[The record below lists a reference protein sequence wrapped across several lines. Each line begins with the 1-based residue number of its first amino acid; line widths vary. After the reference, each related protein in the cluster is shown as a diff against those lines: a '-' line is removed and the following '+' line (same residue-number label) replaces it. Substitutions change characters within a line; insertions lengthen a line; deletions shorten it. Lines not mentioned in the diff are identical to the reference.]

1 MTGAQLNLDDQG
13 KSLLQERDVT
23 RHAEMVR
30 AQSDT
35 QAAAVIAMKYPRNET
50 SARKGLEDATKRLA
64 FAETAYYSYP
74 RGGKE
79 IFGPSINLAREFA
92 RLWGHVHYGFRIV
105 YDTED
110 ERTIEGYA
118 WDRQTNTQSLSQVSF
133 RKLIQRKD
141 KATQITRWI
150 TPDERDLR
158 ELTERHAAVQM
169 RNCILRLAPRDVID
183 EMVKNARGVVA
194 KGINKKDIKKIRVE
208 TVEAFEQIGVSSE
221 KLDTYCNESFG
232 HGVDKVLAEEVAD
245 LRGVWNAIKENQTK
259 RDEYFGKTKEPPKLD
274 VTPEI
279 TVKDIESSAQPTPE
293 EKAAIENAEKA
304 VKEEAEPKKETETP
318 KEYTK
323 GDYSE
328 YLSLLEYANT
338 KKYLPAKSY
347 AHIVNGATVFGADFT
362 KKVNHI
368 QDELRKLG
376 FDIEVLRQEMH
387 DAETK

>member
-1 MTGAQLNLDDQG
+1 MTGTQLDLSDQE
-13 KSLLQERDVT
+13 KIEARDVT

-30 AQSDT
+30 AQAET

-92 RLWGHVHYGFRIV
+92 RLWGNIRFGFRVV

-110 ERTIEGYA
+110 ERTIEGYG
-118 WDRQTNTQSLSQVSF
+118 WDLQTNTQALSQASF

-141 KATQITRWI
+141 KKTQTTAWI
-150 TPDERDLR
+150 KPDERDLR
-158 ELTERHAAVQM
+158 ELTERHAAIQM
-169 RNCILRLAPRDVID
+169 RNCILRLSPRDVID
-183 EMVKNARGVVA
+183 EMVKNARIIVT

-221 KLDTYCNESFG
+221 KLDAYCNEHFS
-232 HGVDKVLAEEVAD
+232 HGVDKILAEEVAD
-245 LRGVWNAIKENQTK
+245 LRGVWNAIKENQAK
-259 RDEYFGKTKEPPKLD
+259 RDEYFGKTKEPPKPLI
-274 VTPEI
+274 TPEI
-279 TVKDIESSAQPTPE
+279 TVDDVEKNAIEKA
-293 EKAAIENAEKA
+293 EKAAREDGK
-304 VKEEAEPKKETETP
+304 KEEEPKKETATVTGV

-323 GDYSE
+323 EDYSE
-328 YLSLLEYANT
+328 HLSLLEYANT
-338 KKYLPAKSY
+338 KKYLPGQHY
-347 AHIVNGATVFGADFT
+347 AHIVNGATAFGADFT

-368 QDELRKLG
+368 REELAKLG
-376 FDIEVLRQEMH
+376 FDIVVLQKEMH
-387 DAETK
+387 NAETK

>member
-1 MTGAQLNLDDQG
+1 MVSKQLDLTDQE
-13 KSLLQERDVT
+13 KELAERDVT

-30 AQSDT
+30 AQAET

-50 SARKGLEDATKRLA
+50 NARKGLEDATKRLA

-92 RLWGHVHYGFRIV
+92 RLWGNVRFGFRVI

-118 WDRQTNTQSLSQVSF
+118 WDLQTNTQALSQASF
-133 RKLIQRKD
+133 RKLIQRKE
-141 KATQITRWI
+141 KTTQITRWI

-183 EMVKNARGVVA
+183 EMVKSARGMVA

-208 TVEAFEQIGVSSE
+208 TVEAFEQIGVSGE
-221 KLDTYCNESFG
+221 KLDTYCNEHFG
-232 HGVDKVLAEEVAD
+232 HGVDKILAEEVAD

-259 RDEYFGKTKEPPKLD
+259 RDEYFGKTKEPLKLD

-279 TVKDIESSAQPTPE
+279 TVEDIEKTAL
-293 EKAAIENAEKA
+293 EKAKKA
-304 VKEEAEPKKETETP
+304 LKEENEVENGEAKENKYTE
-318 KEYTK
+318 KNYQ
-323 GDYSE
+323 E
-328 YLSLLEYANT
+328 YLDLLLFANT
-338 KKYLPAKSY
+338 KHYLPGKDY
-347 AHIVNGATVFGADFT
+347 FRIVNGALQYKTDFH
-362 KKVNHI
+362 KKVQYISN
-368 QDELRKLG
+368 ELTKLNLNPQTLQHE
-376 FDIEVLRQEMH
+376 IKEWN
-387 DAETK
+387 K